1 MLKNISIRVRLFLIL
16 VISVVGTL
24 TLATFALH
32 LSSIQKNISE
42 STDIL
47 SQIEILILQERRNE
61 KDFLAR
67 KKPKY
72 VTKFDTTMQQLQ
84 QQITLLENSLA
95 LNHLPSDEVERLKKN
110 ITTYNSTFHAIAT
123 QMQTIGYT
131 ENDGFRGRLRD
142 AVHAAEKEVRSLH
155 EYKLLSNILMLRRN
169 EKDFIIRMNEKYLAK
184 HEKNAQKF
192 YATLT
197 TLDISPQQR
206 DAIKAK
212 ITLYITAFKEF
223 AHAYKVL
230 GLNEKKGLQ
239 GELRRAVHKTDDNLK
254 KLLSHTTESLVEKYN
269 SSERNFFII
278 VALIIGILAIFILYI
293 VNSITRPITKLS
305 EEISANTNDLTKQYI
320 YDAKD
325 ELQVMVDAIN
335 SFSHI
340 LNDAIKESKQT
351 SSENVGIA
359 NTLAVT
365 SKDIGN
371 RVYETSTIVH
381 QATQHS
387 EAVTSQM
394 NNTLNEN
401 YRANDEMQV
410 ASQHIEEVAQDFN
423 VLINNIRHSAE
434 IENQLAH
441 KLHELSHDASQVKEI
456 LTIIGDIADQT
467 NLLALNAAIEAA
479 RAGEHGRGFAVVADE
494 VRKLAE
500 RTQKSLVDIQSS
512 VNVIVQNILEASEQI
527 SKNSKQFDQLVASSD
542 IVNEKIENSTQNMHT
557 ALQRIHSTTD
567 FTKHTDQE
575 VQTIMRLI
583 HEIKTL
589 SDANSHSV
597 KEISQATGGLSSMTE
612 KLNAQLE
619 FFVTR

>member
-1 MLKNISIRVRLFLIL
+1 MLKNISIRTRLFLIL
-16 VISVVGTL
+16 VISVLGTL
-24 TLATFALH
+24 TIATFALH
-32 LSSIQKNISE
+32 LSSIQKNISD

-67 KKPKY
+67 KNPKY
-72 VTKFDTTMQQLQ
+72 VAKFNTTMQQLQ
-84 QQITLLENSLA
+84 HNIVLLEDSLT
-95 LNHLPSDEVERLKKN
+95 LNHLSNKEVQLLKNN
-110 ITTYNSTFHAIAT
+110 ITTYNLKFQAIAK

-131 ENDGFRGRLRD
+131 ENDGLRGKLRD
-142 AVHAAEKEVRSLH
+142 AVHAAEKEVRALN

-169 EKDFIIRMNEKYLAK
+169 EKDFIIRMNEKYLTK
-184 HEKNAQKF
+184 HEKNTQKL
-192 YATLT
+192 YETIA
-197 TLDISPQQR
+197 TLDISPQQQEL
-206 DAIKAK
+206 IKAK
-212 ITLYITAFKEF
+212 IALYITAFKEF
-223 AHAYKVL
+223 AQAYKVL
-230 GLNEKKGLQ
+230 GLNEKSALQ
-239 GELRRAVHKTDDNLK
+239 GELRSAVHKTDDNLK
-254 KLLSHTTESLVEKYN
+254 KLLTHTTESLLSKYN

-278 VALIIGILAIFILYI
+278 VVLIIGILAIFILYI
-293 VNSITRPITKLS
+293 VNSITRPMTKLS
-305 EEISANTNDLTKQYI
+305 EEISANTNDLTKQYL

-325 ELQVMVDAIN
+325 ELKVMVDAIN
-335 SFSHI
+335 SFSSI

-359 NTLAVT
+359 NTLAST
-365 SKDIGN
+365 SENIGN

-401 YRANDEMQV
+401 HRANDEMQV
-410 ASQHIEEVAQDFN
+410 ASQHIEDVAKDFN
-423 VLINNIRHSAE
+423 VLINNIRQSAE

-441 KLHELSHDASQVKEI
+441 KLNELSHDAGQVKEI

-500 RTQKSLVDIQSS
+500 RTQKSLVEIQSS

-527 SKNSKQFDQLVASSD
+527 SRNSKQFDQLVASSD
-542 IVNEKIENSTQNMHT
+542 IVNEKIEHSTQNMNT

-567 FTKHTDQE
+567 FTKHTDKE
-575 VQTIMRLI
+575 VQTIMHLI
-583 HEIKTL
+583 QEIKTL

-597 KEISQATGGLSSMTE
+597 KEISQATNGLSDMTE
-612 KLNAQLE
+612 KLNSQLE